1 MQSSTY
7 SHELVQRDLDKVT
20 ERIVS
25 YITQGSSRR
34 RLIVKAEKSFEKIHD
49 KMERRRMISEF
60 LRKLVEQIHQKR
72 VFNVS
77 GARIF
82 IFRLWKSLGATSDE
96 WGLLHRVAWYRTP
109 TNEELKLDEYRSGK
123 LWVEGR
129 CTDLQ
134 EVSAIIGRRIESTRK
149 GKSLLVSRDKQ
160 SEVLRRR
167 VSNSGPSSS
176 QTVGKELGESPPAK
190 RNCEVASS
198 QYQCQPR
205 EMVLDVRSIVVVPP
219 QPSEKSREL
228 EENLRNRLVEKLN
241 ARSSVPSGPSE
252 IGARDESINES
263 SMIGKDIVEGVL
275 EKSNPQ
281 DHFLGPLNRKVI
293 EEEQRRNKGSVKVK
307 KCMPLFAIMDVEGQS
322 PHLAEISVLLC
333 DENELIEARIY
344 HIKVSDEKRLRQG
357 ARYCHGIVANELSR
371 IAKYNQAEALLEVR
385 TWLESQRTFVTVL
398 SADEN
403 ENSDVFQLVKNWMVK
418 YVPVPLPK
426 WTERVLTKAYLET
439 QGAKPRVVK
448 LLEAECPYRIL
459 HSAHLLRDRNA
470 VQVKDG
476 PHCSL
481 IDCQHLYRHIE
492 INFLWPMIKRLSVH
506 AKLTHP
512 VECDREGEESLEEW

>member
-34 RLIVKAEKSFEKIHD
+34 RLIIKAEKSFEKIQD
-49 KMERRRMISEF
+49 KMERRRLISEF

-241 ARSSVPSGPSE
+241 VRSSVPSDPSE

-263 SMIGKDIVEGVL
+263 TRKGKDMVEGVL

-281 DHFLGPLNRKVI
+281 DHFLGYTYPYQK
-293 EEEQRRNKGSVKVK
+293 
-307 KCMPLFAIMDVEGQS
+307 
-322 PHLAEISVLLC
+322 
-333 DENELIEARIY
+333 
-344 HIKVSDEKRLRQG
+344 
-357 ARYCHGIVANELSR
+357 
-371 IAKYNQAEALLEVR
+371 
-385 TWLESQRTFVTVL
+385 FV
-398 SADEN
+398 
-403 ENSDVFQLVKNWMVK
+403 F
-418 YVPVPLPK
+418 
-426 WTERVLTKAYLET
+426 
-439 QGAKPRVVK
+439 
-448 LLEAECPYRIL
+448 
-459 HSAHLLRDRNA
+459 
-470 VQVKDG
+470 
-476 PHCSL
+476 
-481 IDCQHLYRHIE
+481 
-492 INFLWPMIKRLSVH
+492 F
-506 AKLTHP
+506 
-512 VECDREGEESLEEW
+512 